1 MIKKS
6 IYAVFALILVAS
18 LLVFYLPGVCQLGQE
33 VPASVTEENVLNLYG
48 IDPLT
53 LDPAVSGE
61 ATSQR
66 YIRQLFSGLVR
77 LDAELELAPDIA
89 RDWLLSDDSRTY
101 TFHLRNNVFFHD
113 GRKVKAEDFKYS
125 WERALNPGTAS
136 QTAAIYLGD
145 IVGASEVLA
154 GYSEEI
160 SGVKVIGDYT
170 LSVTIDEPKSY
181 FLPKLTYVTAFVVDR
196 DNVAEGDEWWR
207 HLNGTG
213 PFKLWRWDETS
224 SLVLER
230 NELYYGDLADVEFV
244 VFHLWA
250 GRPMEMYEMGQ
261 IDISQVDFGYID
273 KVSDK
278 AGAFYQDL
286 VVIPELS
293 FFYIGFNHSKPP
305 FDDAIIRRAFSQA
318 VDKDKLASLVF
329 KDMMHPA
336 DGILPLGMPGF
347 NEDLLG
353 LTFDV
358 DKAKELI
365 ATSSYGDASNLP
377 PITITT
383 SGLGGQISQEL
394 EVIIYEWRLNLG
406 VEVEVRQLEP
416 EVFLYNLLKEKD
428 EMYYM
433 GWIAD
438 YPHPQNFL
446 ELLFS
451 SGFEYNYGEYA
462 NPEVDALLRM
472 AGIESDS
479 TLILDLYQQIEQALV
494 SDVACLPLW
503 FGQSYVLVKP
513 YIKGYELNPLGYAGL
528 NSVSVEPH

>member
-1 MIKKS
+1 MKRI
-6 IYAVFALILVAS
+6 IYVVFALVLVAS
-18 LLVFYLPGVCQLGQE
+18 LLIFYLPSGC
-33 VPASVTEENVLNLYG
+33 PTEQAFEQVLNLYG
-48 IDPLT
+48 IDPLM
-53 LDPAVSGE
+53 LDPAISGE
-61 ATSQR
+61 ATSHG

-77 LDAELELAPDIA
+77 LDAGLEPAPDIA
-89 RDWLLSDDSRTY
+89 QRWDLSDDSKTY

-125 WERALNPGTAS
+125 WERALNPDTAS

-181 FLPKLTYVTAFVVDR
+181 FLFKLTYVTAFVVDR
-196 DNVAEGDEWWR
+196 DDVAEGDEWWR
-207 HLNGTG
+207 QPNGTG
-213 PFKLWRWDETS
+213 PFKLRQWDETS
-224 SLVLER
+224 LLMLER
-230 NELYYGDLADVEFV
+230 NELYYDGLADVELV

-305 FDDAIIRRAFSQA
+305 FDDVIIRRAFSQA

-329 KDMMHPA
+329 KDMVQPA
-336 DGILPLGMPGF
+336 DGILPPGLPGF
-347 NEDLLG
+347 KEGLLG
-353 LTFDV
+353 LDFDV
-358 DKAKELI
+358 DGAKELI
-365 ATSSYGDASNLP
+365 ATSSYGDVANLP

-383 SGLGGQISQEL
+383 SGWGGQISQEL
-394 EVIIYEWRLNLG
+394 EAIIHQWRLNLG

-416 EVFLYNLLKEKD
+416 EVFLYNLLMEKD

-446 ELLFS
+446 DVLFAS
-451 SGFEYNYGEYA
+451 SSEYNYGEYS
-462 NPEVDALLRM
+462 NPEVDALLKI
-472 AGIESDS
+472 ASIEPDIKLS
-479 TLILDLYQQIEQALV
+479 LELYQQIEQALV
-494 SDVACLPLW
+494 GDAAGLPLW

-528 NSVSVEPH
+528 ASVSILSH